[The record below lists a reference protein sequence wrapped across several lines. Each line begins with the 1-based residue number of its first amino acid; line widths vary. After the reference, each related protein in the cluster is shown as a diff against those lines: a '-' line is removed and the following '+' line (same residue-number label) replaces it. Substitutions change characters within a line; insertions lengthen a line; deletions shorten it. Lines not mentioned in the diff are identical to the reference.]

1 MKNKVLN
8 LNAKCLNDSIDSRSS
23 FNDIIN
29 ELENNTDFITLN
41 VNKDEYL
48 NYISYSKN
56 GSKDPKYSTTIVN
69 LKTMY

>member
-1 MKNKVLN
+1 MNYLSVFQIYMKNKVLN

-48 NYISYSKN
+48 KLHFI
-56 GSKDPKYSTTIVN
+56 
-69 LKTMY
+69 

>member
-48 NYISYSKN
+48 KLHFI
-56 GSKDPKYSTTIVN
+56 
-69 LKTMY
+69 